1 MKYLSILLFFCTVS
15 SAFAEHTEQKNQV
28 YNQKSQLSVENINQA
43 VQILRNPTLMSG
55 NFRQALKNIKPG
67 VPTASA
73 ASPFSNDDGE
83 ENDMPFIELVA
94 KVISTEKPSTVVL
107 RVNDHTLHLTKGNT
121 ASQLVN
127 RKIVN
132 IRIDE
137 ITDTYVKIFISP
149 FGQEM
154 VLQ

>member
-15 SAFAEHTEQKNQV
+15 LAFAEHTEQKNQV
-28 YNQKSQLSVENINQA
+28 YNQKSQLTAENINQA

-67 VPTASA
+67 IPTASA
-73 ASPFSNDDGE
+73 ATPFSNDDRE
-83 ENDMPFIELVA
+83 EDDMPFIELVA
-94 KVISTEKPSTVVL
+94 KVMAKDKPSTIVL
-107 RVNDHTLHLTKGNT
+107 KVNDHTLHLTEGNT

-132 IRIDE
+132 IRVDE
-137 ITDTYVKIFISP
+137 ITDSYVKIYLSP
-149 FGQEM
+149 FEQVM

>member
-28 YNQKSQLSVENINQA
+28 YNEQSQLTAEKLNQA
-43 VQILRNPTLMSG
+43 VQVLRNPTLMSG

-67 VPTASA
+67 IPTASA
-73 ASPFSNDDGE
+73 SSSNYKNNK

-94 KVISTEKPSTVVL
+94 KVMAKDKPSTIVL
-107 RVNDHTLHLTKGNT
+107 KVNDHTLHLTEGNT

-132 IRIDE
+132 IRVDE
-137 ITDTYVKIFISP
+137 ITDSYVKIYLSP
-149 FGQEM
+149 FEQVM